1 MPAPSAA
8 GASLLVGSLFS
19 ADVRS
24 LVSGGEDDEFEEGT
38 MMGAYVCRSGIPNRA
53 MAIEIGYTPRSTSE
67 PPEKSSEKML
77 GVGESPLSTLS

>member
-24 LVSGGEDDEFEEGT
+24 SVSGGGVDEFEEG
-38 MMGAYVCRSGIPNRA
+38 MRMGAYVCRSGIPNKA
-53 MAIEIGYTPRSTSE
+53 MAIEIGYTPRSASE
-67 PPEKSSEKML
+67 PPE
-77 GVGESPLSTLS
+77 